1 MKKPKSS
8 TGSQRTSVRGCSWE
22 HLKLPVRGP
31 EHILNISSNS
41 CEILASV
48 SASKEARTAGKLQ
61 HVCAGG
67 PLMPQRNSV
76 IWKISEE
83 RRKRLCLLQALV
95 ASQASASGGT
105 KGRAGKVQHYLSG
118 SPMWKGA
125 GSTWLLVAKWLE
137 RSSVEKDLLQVLLDT
152 TLTMTKQCALTAKT
166 VRSLLGADHSPPLST
181 DEPQLEPK
189 AQCWAPSTRQSCC
202 EFSFCFA

>member
-8 TGSQRTSVRGCSWE
+8 TGSQRTSVRGCENTWNF
-22 HLKLPVRGP
+22 LYRV
-31 EHILNISSNS
+31 LNISLTFLQIHVKYQHQYQPPRRQGQQGS
-41 CEILASV
+41 CSMSV
-48 SASKEARTAGKLQ
+48 LVDHSCHRGTQQSGKY
-61 HVCAGG
+61 
-67 PLMPQRNSV
+67 QRR
-76 IWKISEE
+76 EE
-83 RRKRLCLLQALV
+83 RGCVSSKPSWLHGPQPLE
-95 ASQASASGGT
+95 GT

>member
-1 MKKPKSS
+1 MWN
-8 TGSQRTSVRGCSWE
+8 TSISISLQGGKDSREVAACLCWWTTHATEELSNLENIRGE
-22 HLKLPVRGP
+22 K
-31 EHILNISSNS
+31 
-41 CEILASV
+41 
-48 SASKEARTAGKLQ
+48 KEA
-61 HVCAGG
+61 VS
-67 PLMPQRNSV
+67 P
-76 IWKISEE
+76 
-83 RRKRLCLLQALV
+83 QALV
-95 ASQASASGGT
+95 ASRASASGGT